1 MLSKTRLL
9 YGTLAATALGVA
21 GLVVAPA
28 MAAPKTA
35 VATVQGPAAATI
47 KWGRLDAAVASAGKT
62 GKPVLVTVYAD
73 WCGYCRLMDRNTFA
87 DVGVV
92 KLVESGWIPAKLNGE
107 SGATLKLGK
116 VTLTESEWAQGNGVQ
131 GFPATFVL
139 DSKGKPFAGLPGYIE
154 APQMAQFLQDAQA
167 YLKAG
172 GSAKLGEFYEWVEK
186 KQ

>member
-9 YGTLAATALGVA
+9 YGTLAATALGLA
-21 GLVVAPA
+21 GLVAAPA
-28 MAAPKTA
+28 MAAPKDA
-35 VATVQGPAAATI
+35 EATVQGPAAPAI
-47 KWGRLDAAVASAGKT
+47 KWGRLDAAVATATKT
-62 GKPVLVTVYAD
+62 GKPVLVSVYAD

-87 DVGVV
+87 DAGVV
-92 KLVESGWIPAKLNGE
+92 KLVERGWIAAKLNGE

-116 VTLTESEWAQGNGVQ
+116 VSLTESQWAQGNGVQ

-154 APQMAQFLQDAQA
+154 GPQMAQFLQDAQA

-172 GSAKLGEFYEWVEK
+172 GSAKLGEFYDWVEK